1 MKFRFIA
8 IIIGILLLGGC
19 SSASN
24 SSNNTNTSSN
34 QSDSSPVKVIKDLHE
49 EAYKQDFDAFKKFFV
64 LAGNDKVSDSEKEN
78 QENQEIKQ
86 WMEALAISTHS
97 MGGTNKVKFREIPRK
112 EVAVPES
119 LDKNFKNG
127 WAVVSSSYDF
137 DYKNER
143 VKFTHIWVLKKVEE
157 KYYIQKIKDP
167 KDILLNYE
175 DYEEISPK

>member
-19 SSASN
+19 SSVSN
-24 SSNNTNTSSN
+24 SSNNNSTSSN

-64 LAGNDKVSDSEKEN
+64 LAGSDKVSDSEKED
-78 QENQEIKQ
+78 QEIKQ

-112 EVAVPES
+112 EVSAPES
-119 LDKNFKNG
+119 LDKKFKNG

-143 VKFTHIWVLKKVEE
+143 VKLTHIWVLKKVEE
-157 KYYIQKIKDP
+157 KYYIQEIKTP

-175 DYEEISPK
+175 DYEETFPK